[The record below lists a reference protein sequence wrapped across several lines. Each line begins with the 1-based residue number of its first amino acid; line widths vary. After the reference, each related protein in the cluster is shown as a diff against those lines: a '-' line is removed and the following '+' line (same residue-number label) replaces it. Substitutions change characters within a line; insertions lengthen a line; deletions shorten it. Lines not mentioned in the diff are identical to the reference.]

1 MDSLI
6 FILFGG
12 IFFFYL
18 FYFAFRNKINVNDQ
32 IFKYSKQVHYSAVGL
47 LLFNLILNY
56 YGYNF
61 RGVWTVKIVMWI
73 FLISSFVIQFK
84 RSSLKLK
91 IEKIYFKIL
100 LFSPIALVL
109 SWIVPMFGAF
119 VCYSFMLLF
128 NTYQDKIIYDDS
140 HYKLS
145 YEEGFLKYDYEFE
158 VYRKTFIFEHKI
170 QSVLLN
176 EMNFDKII
184 KVKEENTFLTIQYV
198 EYGSDELKDTLVSL
212 KK

>member
-32 IFKYSKQVHYSAVGL
+32 IFKYSKQLHYSTVGL

-56 YGYNF
+56 YGYYL
-61 RGVWTVKIVMWI
+61 RGVWTIKIVMWI

-84 RSSLKLK
+84 RPSLKLK

-128 NTYQDKIIYDDS
+128 NTYEDKIIYDDS
-140 HYKLS
+140 NYKLS
-145 YEEGFLKYDYEFE
+145 YEEGFLMYDYEFD
-158 VYRKTFIFEHKI
+158 VYKKTFIFEHKI

-184 KVKEENTFLTIQYV
+184 KVKEENTFLHIQYV